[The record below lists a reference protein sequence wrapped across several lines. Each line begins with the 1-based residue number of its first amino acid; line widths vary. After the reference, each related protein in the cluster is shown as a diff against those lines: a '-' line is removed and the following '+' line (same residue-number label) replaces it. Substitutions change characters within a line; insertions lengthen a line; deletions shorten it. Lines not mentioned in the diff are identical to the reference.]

1 MQVLDLSFVE
11 PAHNLACD
19 EALLNWCDKHQQ
31 PVLRFWESPAP
42 FVVLGYANRLGKEA
56 NREACAR
63 LAVPILRRCSGGGTV
78 LQGPGCV
85 SYALVLPLELTA
97 ELKTIAGAN
106 SYIMEQNRRAVELL
120 LNGSVSIAG
129 HTDLVWNSKKFSGN
143 SQRRTRNALLFHG
156 TFLLKFDLSLVE
168 KTLQMPLLQPDYRQ
182 QRPHG
187 EFVGNIPVPSLAL
200 KSALRQAWKV
210 TGKFTENLDTDME
223 ALLAEKYANPHW
235 LEKF

>member
-19 EALLNWCDKHQQ
+19 EALLNWCDAQQQ
-31 PVLRFWESPAP
+31 PVLRFWESPTP
-42 FVVLGYANRLGKEA
+42 FVVLGYANRLAKEA
-56 NREACAR
+56 DRGACEG
-63 LAVPILRRCSGGGTV
+63 LGMPILRRCSGGGTV

-85 SYALVLPLELTA
+85 SYALVLPLELTP

-120 LNGSVSIAG
+120 LNGGVTIAG
-129 HTDLVWNSKKFSGN
+129 HTDLVWNGKKFSGN

-156 TFLLKFDLSLVE
+156 TFLLKFDLLLVE
-168 KTLQMPLLQPDYRQ
+168 KALQMPLLQPDYRQ

-187 EFVGNIPVPSLAL
+187 EFIGNIPLSPLAL
-200 KSALRQAWKV
+200 KSALRQAWQV
-210 TGKFTENLDTDME
+210 SGKFTENLDLDME
-223 ALLAEKYANPHW
+223 ALLAEKYCNPQWH
-235 LEKF
+235 EKF

>member
-19 EALLNWCDKHQQ
+19 EALLNWCDAQQQ
-31 PVLRFWESPAP
+31 PVLRFWESPTP
-42 FVVLGYANRLGKEA
+42 FVVLGYANRLAKEA
-56 NREACAR
+56 DRGACEG
-63 LAVPILRRCSGGGTV
+63 LGMPILRRCSGGGTV

-85 SYALVLPLELTA
+85 SYALVLPLELTP

-120 LNGSVSIAG
+120 LNGGVTIAG
-129 HTDLVWNSKKFSGN
+129 HTDLVWNGKKFSGN

-156 TFLLKFDLSLVE
+156 TFLLKFDLLLVE
-168 KTLQMPLLQPDYRQ
+168 KALQMPLLQPDYRQ

-187 EFVGNIPVPSLAL
+187 EFIGNIPLSPLAL
-200 KSALRQAWKV
+200 KSALRQAWQV
-210 TGKFTENLDTDME
+210 SGKFTENLDLDME
-223 ALLAEKYANPHW
+223 ALLAEKYGNPQWH
-235 LEKF
+235 EKF

>member
-19 EALLNWCDKHQQ
+19 EALLNWCDTRQQ
-31 PVLRFWESPAP
+31 PVLRFWESPTP

-56 NREACAR
+56 DREACAR
-63 LAVPILRRCSGGGTV
+63 LGMPILRRCSGGGTV

-85 SYALVLPLELTA
+85 SYALVLPLELTP

-106 SYIMEQNRRAVELL
+106 SYIMEQNRRAIELL
-120 LNGSVSIAG
+120 LNGGVSIAG
-129 HTDLVWNSKKFSGN
+129 HTDLVWQGKKFSGN

-168 KTLQMPLLQPDYRQ
+168 KALQMPLLQPDYRQ

-187 EFVGNIPVPSLAL
+187 EFVGNIPLAPLAL

-210 TGKFTENLDTDME
+210 SGKFTENLDQDME
-223 ALLAEKYANPHW
+223 ALLAEKYGNPLWH
-235 LEKF
+235 EKF